1 MKKRMEL
8 PQKMRFKILILCL
21 ACTMT
26 ALLLQTW
33 LFNRKSSTLI
43 YNQAKKESFS
53 LLRNMQD
60 DLFTIL
66 KSMENNIIKVYNR
79 QQLIRDLKEKES
91 ISLLRDKY
99 YRESYNI
106 AMECFDTSD
115 GVVALYLYNGED
127 EIISTYRRA
136 VTPRHNYPLD
146 IYEHAEEN
154 NADLVRQYAH

>member
-66 KSMENNIIKVYNR
+66 KSMENNIIKVYNPPAADPGFKGKGIHFPAEG
-79 QQLIRDLKEKES
+79 QVLQ
-91 ISLLRDKY
+91 
-99 YRESYNI
+99 
-106 AMECFDTSD
+106 
-115 GVVALYLYNGED
+115 GVL
-127 EIISTYRRA
+127 
-136 VTPRHNYPLD
+136 
-146 IYEHAEEN
+146 
-154 NADLVRQYAH
+154 

>member
-8 PQKMRFKILILCL
+8 PQKMRFKILVLCL

-53 LLRNMQD
+53 LLQNMQD

-99 YRESYNI
+99 YSCLLYTSYHVHHPRLHRR
-106 AMECFDTSD
+106 SD
-115 GVVALYLYNGED
+115 DSGR
-127 EIISTYRRA
+127 TTQKRRFKKSKS
-136 VTPRHNYPLD
+136 R
-146 IYEHAEEN
+146 
-154 NADLVRQYAH
+154 RS

>member
-66 KSMENNIIKVYNR
+66 KSMENNIIKVYNLS
-79 QQLIRDLKEKES
+79 LIHICKGML
-91 ISLLRDKY
+91 
-99 YRESYNI
+99 
-106 AMECFDTSD
+106 
-115 GVVALYLYNGED
+115 
-127 EIISTYRRA
+127 
-136 VTPRHNYPLD
+136 
-146 IYEHAEEN
+146 
-154 NADLVRQYAH
+154 Q

>member
-99 YRESYNI
+99 YRESYN
-106 AMECFDTSD
+106 MQ
-115 GVVALYLYNGED
+115 
-127 EIISTYRRA
+127 RR
-136 VTPRHNYPLD
+136 TMRIWSGSMPIRT
-146 IYEHAEEN
+146 
-154 NADLVRQYAH
+154 RQPCWFPAILTHTVIRILSGL